1 MKSSKRII
9 IGRKDVADFEN
20 LDLFG
25 IEVKI
30 DSGAYTS
37 SLHCHKIE
45 IIEKNGEKVLKCN
58 FLDPDHPQYHGKE
71 FCFNNFKLRNIKSS
85 NGMTE
90 ERYSIFT
97 GITIFQ
103 KKYPI
108 ELTLT
113 ERNEMKHLV
122 LLGRKFI
129 SKRFLIDTSRKNL
142 SLRGKVVELMNI
154 YKTDENSSIINKS

>member
-1 MKSSKRII
+1 MALKRKI
-9 IGRKDVADFEN
+9 IGRKDAADFEK
-20 LDLFG
+20 LDLYG

-37 SLHCHKIE
+37 SFHCHKIE
-45 IIEKNGEKVLKCN
+45 KINKDGLELIKCK
-58 FLDPDHPQYHGKE
+58 FLDPSHPQFHEKE
-71 FCFNNFKLRNIKSS
+71 FCFDKFKMRTIKSS
-85 NGMTE
+85 NGLVE
-90 ERYSIFT
+90 ERVSIKT
-97 GITIFQ
+97 EITIFR

-113 ERNEMKHLV
+113 ERIEMKHPV

-142 SLRGKVVELMNI
+142 SLNGKILEI
-154 YKTDENSSIINKS
+154 KKINKT

>member
-1 MKSSKRII
+1 VGLKRII
-9 IGRKDVADFEN
+9 IGRKDIADFEK

-37 SLHCHKIE
+37 SLHCHKM
-45 IIEKNGEKVLKCN
+45 EKTNKDGVEHIKCN
-58 FLDPDHPQYHGKE
+58 FLDPSHPQYHEKE
-71 FCFNNFKLRNIKSS
+71 FCFEDFKMRSIKSS
-85 NGMTE
+85 NGSVE
-90 ERYSIFT
+90 ERVSIKT
-97 GITIFQ
+97 EITIFK

-113 ERNEMKHLV
+113 ERIEMKHPV
-122 LLGRKFI
+122 LLGRKFV

-142 SLRGKVVELMNI
+142 SLNGKI
-154 YKTDENSSIINKS
+154 IKINKINKT